1 MPGIVLT
8 TDLSAES
15 QRAFAPVRE
24 LAERLQLEVT
34 LLAVL
39 EAISFEPVGGSMMG
53 VYPDRLQLHADW
65 VAKLKEF
72 AESLGAVCNM
82 TVVVDAADVSHA
94 IVDYAKEHKA
104 DYIAMATHG
113 RAGLRRLLLGSTAE
127 LVVRHATVP
136 VVLYPPS
143 E

>member
-24 LAERLQLEVT
+24 LAERLQLDVT

-39 EAISFEPVGGSMMG
+39 EDIPYEPVAGNMMG
-53 VYPDRLQLHADW
+53 VYPDRHQLHIDW
-65 VAKLKEF
+65 VKKLKEL
-72 AESLGAVCNM
+72 AEPLGALCKA
-82 TVVVDAADVSHA
+82 TVVLDAADISHA
-94 IVDYAKEHKA
+94 IVEYAKEQKA

-113 RAGLRRLLLGSTAE
+113 RAGLRRMLLGSIAE

-136 VVLYPPS
+136 VVLYPPG